1 VRCPRCGSSHAPE
14 EACSTGTLPDPEPLH
29 PAAQDPLLGSMVG
42 SFRIRRLLGRG
53 GMGSVYLGEH
63 PVIGSRVAIKF
74 LHESLAANPEL
85 VGRFYDEARAV
96 NLIGHENIVGIYDLA
111 LLPPG
116 RYYIVMEY
124 LEGETLAALLR
135 RAPVDQRLA
144 LDVLLQL
151 TGALQAAHERG
162 IVHRDLKPENVFLIR
177 RQGRDHFVKL
187 VDFGIAKLGDRSS
200 GAHTAAGMIV
210 GTPEYM
216 APEQCDSRPVNA
228 RSDVYALGIM
238 AYEVATGRLPFTA
251 QGVAQVLLQQLREQ
265 PDPPGRVRQGIHA
278 AFESA
283 ILRALEKRP
292 EDRFP
297 DMRAFGEA
305 LRLALEAVGP
315 LIPAAP
321 ALTPAAPQEVTSEL
335 PQVASAPPVVTPV
348 PAPFPP
354 APPAPAVA
362 VSVEVRAGGAS
373 RRFRVAEV
381 SRGGL
386 FLVAD
391 GELPSLLSKV
401 AVLLRGREGRKVT
414 VSGEVVRHVS
424 AAQAAAWHME
434 TGFAVQTAAVGE
446 DERLALDELALRLRA
461 PAPTPARHPTIDGVG
476 ALQLLESLEFRAAHG
491 HYDLLDARLDDGL
504 PEIRERGR
512 ALRRQVEDLRVKL
525 PPAAQIVRVAALLE
539 RIEHA
544 AHVLGTP
551 AERLLF
557 DARRG
562 NFRGV
567 ARCVTAGV
575 TQAVVAARR
584 SALLA
589 ERPGQEAEAQRRV
602 ARAQV
607 ARKMGNDEAAR
618 AELEAALTADP
629 LNLDL
634 HRELAGLERALAD
647 ARGP

>member
-1 VRCPRCGSSHAPE
+1 
-14 EACSTGTLPDPEPLH
+14 
-29 PAAQDPLLGSMVG
+29 MVG
-42 SFRIRRLLGRG
+42 SFRIQRLLGRG

-96 NLIGHENIVGIYDLA
+96 NLIGHENIVAIYDLA

-135 RAPVDQRLA
+135 HGPLDQALA

-151 TGALQAAHERG
+151 TGALFAAHERG

-177 RQGRDHFVKL
+177 RRAQDRFVKL

-216 APEQCDSRPVNA
+216 APEQCDNRPVDA
-228 RSDVYALGIM
+228 RADVYALGIM

-251 QGVAQVLLQQLREQ
+251 QGVAQVLLKQLREQ
-265 PDPPGRVRQGIHA
+265 ADPPGRVRSGIHPV
-278 AFESA
+278 FESA
-283 ILRALEKRP
+283 IMRALEKRP

-305 LRLALEAVGP
+305 LQRALEAVGP
-315 LIPAAP
+315 PRAPGPVPTPVP
-321 ALTPAAPQEVTSEL
+321 ALTPPPPPVAP
-335 PQVASAPPVVTPV
+335 APPVAPPPPV
-348 PAPFPP
+348 PVPD
-354 APPAPAVA
+354 VR
-362 VSVEVRAGGAS
+362 VEVRARGAAL
-373 RRFRVAEV
+373 RLRVAEV

-386 FLVAD
+386 FLCAD
-391 GELPSLLSKV
+391 ADLPPLLSRV
-401 AVLLRGREGRKVT
+401 ALALRAQDGREVT
-414 VSGEVVRHVS
+414 VPGEVVRHVS
-424 AAQAAAWHME
+424 PAQAAAWHME
-434 TGFAVQTAAVGE
+434 PGFAVQVAPGE
-446 DERLALDELALRLRA
+446 EERLALDELALRLRA
-461 PAPTPARHPTIDGVG
+461 PVAPARHATIDGVG
-476 ALQLLESLEFRAAHG
+476 ALQLLESLELRAARG
-491 HYDLLDARLDDGL
+491 HYELLDARLDAGL
-504 PEIRERGR
+504 PEVRERAR
-512 ALRRQVEDLRVKL
+512 ALRRQVQDLRVKL
-525 PPAAQIVRVAALLE
+525 PPAAQVTRVAALLE

-544 AHVLGTP
+544 VHVLGTP

-567 ARCVTAGV
+567 AHCVTAGV
-575 TQAVVAARR
+575 APALVAARR
-584 SALLA
+584 SAFLA
-589 ERPGQEAEAQRRV
+589 ERPGQETEAQRRV

-618 AELEAALTADP
+618 AELEAALAADP

-634 HRELAGLERALAD
+634 HRELASLERAPAE